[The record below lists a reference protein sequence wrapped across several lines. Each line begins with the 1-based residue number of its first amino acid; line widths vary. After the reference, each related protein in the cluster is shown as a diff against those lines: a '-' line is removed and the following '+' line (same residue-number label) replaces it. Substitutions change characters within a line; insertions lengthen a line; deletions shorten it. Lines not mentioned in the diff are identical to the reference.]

1 MPRRP
6 ASHQPSL
13 RGLVLAGSPLA
24 ETAGYPPEAVR
35 AATLAGR
42 ISRAVAHTLR
52 ECALERDEIAERMG
66 AFLGERVSTAML
78 NAYASQARDD
88 HNISAVRLI
97 ALAYATSDA
106 RLLDLLAAELGLAV
120 VSRDDLARIEMLRL
134 QDEERALRRRM
145 DELRRGLRGGGA

>member
-13 RGLVLAGSPLA
+13 LDAP
-24 ETAGYPPEAVR
+24 AGYPPEAVR

-52 ECALERDEIAERMG
+52 ECALKREEIAERMS
-66 AFLGERVSTAML
+66 AFLGEAVSVTML
-78 NAYASQARDD
+78 NVYASQAREDQ
-88 HNISAVRLI
+88 NISAVRLI
-97 ALAYATSDA
+97 ALAHATSDA

-120 VSRDDLARIEMLRL
+120 VEREDLARLELLRL
-134 QDEERALRRRM
+134 QDEERALKRRM
-145 DELRRGLRGGGA
+145 DELKRELRGGRA